1 MHWQARISFS
11 YRTPHPAFRLVSPH
25 GTRRRAAFGACCGSS
40 ERGQTRPATPTGVR
54 LRRGV
59 KRLPK
64 RPDTQGCSRLMAN
77 HRSSAP
83 SKAHQK
89 QGPFPP
95 PALPGLNGRMALSDS
110 RPTRRLCDGGGCQ
123 PPSRRVSPDDP
134 HHPSSVPCPVPR
146 RIETGACVDCFPAHT
161 AFPVSQAGRHPHLH
175 FRGLLR
181 LHACYGPL
189 DCSTAHG
196 GLCHEASTRPVA
208 RPGRSS
214 ATRAIDNSLG
224 GTFLHW

>member
-1 MHWQARISFS
+1 MTRI
-11 YRTPHPAFRLVSPH
+11 TLPAC
-25 GTRRRAAFGACCGSS
+25 RA
-40 ERGQTRPATPTGVR
+40 PY
-54 LRRGV
+54 
-59 KRLPK
+59 
-64 RPDTQGCSRLMAN
+64 
-77 HRSSAP
+77 
-83 SKAHQK
+83 
-89 QGPFPP
+89 
-95 PALPGLNGRMALSDS
+95 PGG
-110 RPTRRLCDGGGCQ
+110 
-123 PPSRRVSPDDP
+123 SRRV
-134 HHPSSVPCPVPR
+134 PVS
-146 RIETGACVDCFPAHT
+146 IYFPAHT

-214 ATRAIDNSLG
+214 ATKAIDNSLG